1 MDDSQ
6 KTELDDSLAPPAGTQ
21 PLNLN
26 EDELNMLLDL
36 LQLETMYQITALY
49 TRAPRATAQENVQ
62 HVLKIFHVFSGYR
75 RIDDML
81 EAVKLKYFKS
91 NPGCFFDVFL
101 ERDVFAVL
109 RVCLVNTP
117 KDVKLPDDLM
127 AAYEKLGP
135 ELEARVRYGYMQFGD
150 TQDRSNSPLDNQDS
164 KSDLF
169 TNIFDNKASA

>member
-6 KTELDDSLAPPAGTQ
+6 KTELDDNFTTPAGTQ

-49 TRAPRATAQENVQ
+49 THAPRTSAQENVQ

-81 EAVKLKYFKS
+81 EAVKLKYFKP
-91 NPGCFFDVFL
+91 NPGCFFDIFL
-101 ERDVFAVL
+101 ERDVFEVL